1 MTRRSTARGWGRVLG
16 TWVVVGLALVCL
28 ESRAARR
35 PEEPEAA
42 LRRFALVVGSSEGG
56 PGRERLRYAGSD
68 ALAISRVLEEL
79 GGVAPADRVLLLE
92 ADRDALLTALERLK
106 VMAEGAVTPGL
117 RRELVV
123 YYSGH
128 SDADGLL
135 PRGERLSY
143 DDLRR
148 LLGHVPVDV
157 RIAILDSCGSG
168 ALTRYKGGLRR
179 PSFLTDVSS
188 QVRGHAYLAS
198 SSADEVA
205 QESDTI
211 GASFFTHFL
220 VTGLRGA
227 ADTTGDGR
235 VTLHEAYQFAFHE
248 TLARTERSQGGP
260 QHAAYD
266 IQLAGSGD
274 LVMTDLRGTPARMLV
289 AEDVQGRLFV
299 RDWGN
304 QLVAE
309 LQKPAGRRLSLGLEV
324 GRYHV
329 TLERPSQRFE
339 AEVTVSTRGA
349 AELRVGD
356 FVPVTLTRTA
366 ARGGSLHA
374 DAPVLPR
381 EPLAARADMPTVFL
395 NLSLVPPLSTASLW
409 GGSSLNHMALGGLA
423 VRSLQLRGLG
433 AAGGIGWV
441 DGTMEGGQV
450 AGLANVAGGEVLGA
464 QLALGGNLAF
474 GGATGAQLAAV
485 INYSEQDFTGLQL
498 GGVGNRS
505 DARMSGFQFAGGVN
519 MVERLTG
526 AQLGIFNLAGS
537 VSGAQVGLINVAGNV
552 RGVQLGVIN
561 IADDVSVPIGVL
573 SLVRK
578 GRIAFEIGGDEVT
591 PLFVGVKYGSQTV
604 HVTASIGGDSWKE
617 SWRTFK
623 MLGVGLHLPFG
634 MADRYYLDVD
644 FTTGGWQPELFG
656 EGVENSLYRLRAS
669 IGWELK
675 RRFALFGGVSLN
687 AYHPPEEDP
696 DDDVT
701 WVPQWKTGRGPSGT
715 RMWPGFLLG
724 VRI

>member
-1 MTRRSTARGWGRVLG
+1 MMSRSTARGWGRVAGVLAA
-16 TWVVVGLALVCL
+16 WVLVVWGAD
-28 ESRAARR
+28 SHAAARM
-35 PEEPEAA
+35 EEPDAT
-42 LRRFALVVGSSEGG
+42 LRRFALIVGSSEGG

-68 ALAISRVLEEL
+68 ALAMSRVLEDL
-79 GGVAPADRVLLLE
+79 GGVQPTDRVLLLE
-92 ADRDALLTALERLK
+92 ADRDALLTALARLRTL
-106 VMAEGAVTPGL
+106 VEAAATPGV

-135 PRGERLSY
+135 PRGERVPY
-143 DDLRR
+143 EDLRK
-148 LLGHVPVDV
+148 LMGLVPVEV

-168 ALTRYKGGLRR
+168 ALTRFKGGLRR
-179 PSFLTDVSS
+179 PAFLTDASA

-205 QESDTI
+205 QESDVI

-274 LVMTDLRGTPARMLV
+274 LVMTDLRGSAARVRV

-309 LQKPAGRRLSLGLEV
+309 LQKPAGRRLSLGLDA
-324 GRYHV
+324 GRYHI

-339 AEVTVSTRGA
+339 AELLVGSKSDV
-349 AELRVGD
+349 ELRVGD

-366 ARGGSLHA
+366 SRGG
-374 DAPVLPR
+374 PVRDVPLVK
-381 EPLAARADMPTVFL
+381 EPGAAREDLPTVAL
-395 NLSLVPPLSTASLW
+395 NLSLVPPVSTSALW
-409 GGSSLNHMALGGLA
+409 GGTGLNHVALGGLA
-423 VRSLQLRGLG
+423 VRSYQLRGVGL
-433 AAGGIGWV
+433 AGGVGWV

-450 AGLANVAGGEVLGA
+450 SGIANVTGGEVMGL

-474 GGATGAQLAAV
+474 GGATGGQVAAV
-485 INYSEQDFTGLQL
+485 LNYSERAFSGLQL
-498 GGVGNRS
+498 SFVGNRA
-505 DARMSGFQFAGGVN
+505 DHEMRGLQLVGAVN
-519 MVERLTG
+519 MVENLMG
-526 AQLGIFNLAGS
+526 AQVGIFNLAGT
-537 VSGAQVGLINVAGNV
+537 VSGAQVGLINVADNV
-552 RGVQLGVIN
+552 RGLQLGIIN
-561 IADDVSVPIGVL
+561 IADDVSVPIGLL

-578 GRIAFEIGGDEVT
+578 GRISFEVWTDDIS
-591 PLFVGVKYGSQTV
+591 PLSVGVKYGSRTV
-604 HVTASIGGDSWKE
+604 HVVASLGVSSKAE
-617 SWRTFK
+617 TWRTFK
-623 MLGVGLHLPFG
+623 SLGVGVHLPFG
-634 MADRYYLDVD
+634 EADRYYVDVD
-644 FTTGGWQPELFG
+644 LSTGSWQYQTFG
-656 EGVENSLYRLRAS
+656 KTSNNSTYHLRTS
-669 IGWELK
+669 VGWELK
-675 RRFALFGGVSLN
+675 RRFALFGGLSVN
-687 AYHPPEEDP
+687 IYEPPPEDEDRE
-696 DDDVT
+696 VT
-701 WVPQWKTGRGPSGT
+701 WLPQWKIGRGATGS
-715 RMWPGFLLG
+715 RLWPGLFLG